1 MSEQT
6 LDHDTRVRLLLA
18 AAVTQLLAEQAGGAD
33 AGEPSGAAWVRTGHQ
48 GLAGRWAWN
57 PRTPAAWRMAG
68 RLDHHRG
75 R

>member
-1 MSEQT
+1 MSDSA
-6 LDHDTRVRLLLA
+6 LDRDTRRRLLLA
-18 AAVTQLLAEQAGGAD
+18 AAIAQLLAEQSAETGT
-33 AGEPSGAAWVRTGHQ
+33 PSAQTWVRTGHG

-57 PRTPAAWRMAG
+57 HRSPSAWRLAG